1 MKLFLKCKRRMDM
14 AYTAWEVVR
23 KQNQEKYG
31 IDAPKQPLSYT
42 DGDEYA
48 TNLEKECLAF
58 IREACEELKFNQS
71 YSLCVDMEGN
81 SIGKNQIPY
90 NMERDTDRLCLERAI
105 HNFMQTGLAEDAFD
119 IYFCYLE
126 MFIGKYCNSKKMIE
140 MLAEFE
146 MNASSL
152 LMKHR
157 DHYSHSAYVF
167 ILGLA
172 IFHNN
177 ANYREQY
184 RLLHMGGTDVDGQK
198 VAHHFLKSWGL
209 TSLFHDIGYPFE
221 LPFEQVK
228 SYFGDSINKVPFVAY
243 KGLKL
248 YTTLLDEEKEH
259 LKNIYST
266 EYEFKSITD
275 IIAYDIR
282 LRFGNKYDCTIDY
295 LRDKVLDLKP
305 ISPDVFGGYM
315 DHAVFSGILLYRQLV
330 DVLGVKELNR
340 QFLDSIS
347 AITLHNSMFKFSV
360 RKGKPLSMEVHPLAY
375 MLMLCDE
382 LQCWDRTS
390 YGRNSRQQ
398 LHPMWFD
405 AVFEDNKIKALYY
418 YDSKFEDRKE
428 ICKGTYQKMQKDSEG
443 YTNKVKFI
451 SDIEEIIDVNTHS
464 DNVVKLELDV
474 KFESVQKLRK
484 LNTYLSNSNFIH
496 LYNFAV
502 LVHGRRKKSEDVNV
516 SYEELE
522 NYFNE
527 STLEYKLSVIGR
539 TKNYGKYLDAVG
551 FFYSDKP
558 VIYELV
564 DIEDVDEK
572 IELVMGEMEHIRW
585 NTEKLLMG
593 WRFGRGYVSI
603 QDDKVEDKVLRE
615 RTRTH
620 RDIVAYEDLNE
631 YTKNKDKEPLREMLP
646 LLAEMDGIR
655 VYKIPGYSG
664 IRK

>member
-1 MKLFLKCKRRMDM
+1 M
-14 AYTAWEVVR
+14 AYTAWEKVR
-23 KQNQEKYG
+23 KINLKTYG
-31 IDAPKQPLSYT
+31 IDAPKQPVSYT
-42 DGDEYA
+42 KDDAYA

-58 IREACEELKFNQS
+58 IREDCEELAFNQQ
-71 YSLCVDMEGN
+71 YAECTDTEGN

-90 NMERDTDRLCLERAI
+90 NMQKDTDRLCMERAI
-105 HNFMQTGLAEDAFD
+105 YNFMRTGLAEDAFD
-119 IYFCYLE
+119 VYFCYLE
-126 MFIGKYCNSKKMIE
+126 IFIGKYCDSKKMIE

-157 DHYSHSAYVF
+157 DHYSHSVYVF
-167 ILGLA
+167 VLGLA

-177 ANYREQY
+177 ASFREQY
-184 RLLHMGGTDVDGQK
+184 RLLHMNGVEAQNHEI
-198 VAHHFLKSWGL
+198 AHHFLKYWGL

-228 SYFGDSINKVPFVAY
+228 SYFGDSIKGVPFVSY
-243 KGLKL
+243 KGMES
-248 YTTLLDEEKEH
+248 YTAFSEEEKAH
-259 LKNIYST
+259 FKDVYGID
-266 EYEFKSITD
+266 YEFESITD
-275 IIAYDIR
+275 LLAYHMNLNLGEIY
-282 LRFGNKYDCTIDY
+282 GCTKEY
-295 LRDKVLDLKP
+295 LKAEVLDLKP
-305 ISPDVFGGYM
+305 ASPDAFGGFM
-315 DHAVFSGILLYRQLV
+315 DHAVFSGVVLYKQLAE
-330 DVLGVKELNR
+330 VLGVPAIEKAYI
-340 QFLDSIS
+340 DCIT

-360 RKGKPLSMEVHPLAY
+360 RKGRPLAMRVHPLSY

-405 AVFEDNKIKALYY
+405 ATFEGNKIKATYY
-418 YDSKFEDRKE
+418 YDSRFVDKRD
-428 ICKGTYQKMQKDSEG
+428 ICKGTYQKMKKDIDG
-443 YTNKVKFI
+443 YSKDVKFI
-451 SDIEEIIDVNTHS
+451 HDIEEIIDLNT
-464 DNVVKLELDV
+464 NEENMMELELDA
-474 KFESVQKLRK
+474 KFEQVQKLRK
-484 LNTYLSNSNFIH
+484 RNTYLSSSNFIH

-502 LVHGRRKKSEDVNV
+502 LVHGRRMKYKNPNI

-522 NYFNE
+522 QYFNE

-551 FFYSDKP
+551 FFYTDKP

-564 DIEDVDEK
+564 EADDIDEK

-585 NTEKLLMG
+585 NEDKLSMG
-593 WRFGRGYVSI
+593 WSYGNAYVT
-603 QDDKVEDKVLRE
+603 QDGKDENKVLRE

-620 RDIVAYEDLNE
+620 RDIVSYGQLDEFS
-631 YTKNKDKEPLREMLP
+631 KNKDKEPLREMLP

-655 VYKIPGYSG
+655 VYKIPG
-664 IRK
+664 IRERL